1 MKLIVPVK
9 PEVKD
14 FFTKNPSILGK
25 EPCHIRKN
33 SRMGT
38 LVTTVFAHNP
48 PELPSDF
55 EFVPKDVSL
64 EDLPPFPE
72 NEIILELSFKIPPEF
87 ITDERLFLLSKFFDM
102 LMDVYALAWMRGRMD
117 YLPSENS
124 AATLFHKKHNIN
136 DGHIKS
142 DAFRQLLRRNK
153 TI

>member
-14 FFTKNPSILGK
+14 FFIKNSDILGK
-25 EPCHIRKN
+25 EPCQIRKN
-33 SRMGT
+33 SRIGI

-48 PELPSDF
+48 PELLSDI
-55 EFVPKDVSL
+55 EFFPKDVSL
-64 EDLPPFPE
+64 EELPKFPE
-72 NEIILELSFKIPPEF
+72 NEIILELSFKIPHQF
-87 ITDERLFLLSKFFDM
+87 VTDERLILLSKFFEL

-124 AATLFHKKHNIN
+124 AATLFHRKHKIN